1 MMDRLLS
8 AALNLTVMSLTA
20 GVAAGSIILGYWGL
34 LQTLQG
40 QVRSGP
46 IEIAVGV
53 GLAVGAWL
61 LARNRNDLADC

>member
-8 AALNLTVMSLTA
+8 TALNLTVVSLTGA
-20 GVAAGSIILGYWGL
+20 VAAGSVVLGYWGL

-40 QVRSGP
+40 QVRVGP
-46 IEIAVGV
+46 VEITVGV

>member
-1 MMDRLLS
+1 MMDWLLNT
-8 AALNLTVMSLTA
+8 ALNLTVVSLTG
-20 GVAAGSIILGYWGL
+20 GVAAGSVVLGYWGL

-40 QVRSGP
+40 RVVSGP
-46 IEIAVGV
+46 IDLAVGI